1 MTTPR
6 MRMVIR
12 NIVTGDYLSTFQDR
26 ETIVIRWETE
36 YKHIPEF
43 LIQQLGSDWE
53 LVYRDIDSINSTQLE
68 HRQ

>member
-1 MTTPR
+1 MPTPK

-53 LVYRDIDSINSTQLE
+53 LVYKDVDSIKPVQPE
-68 HRQ
+68 HH